1 MLLSKGSK
9 VRLIRTGDLGRVT
22 RVLPDGS
29 VEVYLEEDDLSI
41 VVAMDDLEK
50 PGQASDRT
58 PPPPVFDAAQPIDLS
73 EIKSFL
79 PRFSPYQVSVQL
91 VYEPIEQE
99 SNGNLI
105 YQTWLLNAT
114 SSSILYE
121 VEMLIHGRRE
131 YIRRG
136 TMQAVSGVELGRFY
150 FDELSDQ
157 PEYAI
162 EVREVEARGTGP
174 AHRQR
179 IKLRP
184 RQFMQRGKKVPL
196 IEKPI
201 HFYTVVETL
210 GEIPPPTENIYDYA
224 ERTVRTVRPQHRYVP
239 VNDLQSYAEF
249 PVDLDLHIQRLREN
263 AKPLPAAD
271 ILPFQLNACRRYLD
285 RAAQLGVP
293 RVFLIHGIGTGRLKE
308 RVHDILRDYPGVDR
322 FVNEHHPKYGWGA
335 TEVIFR

>member
-1 MLLSKGSK
+1 MLLSRGTK
-9 VRLIRTGDLGRVT
+9 VRLLRTGDHGEVSRL
-22 RVLPDGS
+22 LPDGS
-29 VEVYLEEDDLSI
+29 VEVYLPDDDMSI
-41 VVAMDDLEK
+41 VVAPDDLEK
-50 PGQASDRT
+50 LDSGKPATTS
-58 PPPPVFDAAQPIDLS
+58 PPVFDAAQPVDLS

-79 PRFSPYQVSVQL
+79 PRFSPYDVSVQL

-99 SNGNLI
+99 DNGNLI

-136 TMQAVSGVELGRFY
+136 TMEPVSGVELGRFY

-157 PEYAI
+157 PNYEI
-162 EVREVEARGTGP
+162 EVREIERRGTGP
-174 AHRQR
+174 AHRQS

-201 HFYTVVETL
+201 HLYTVVETL
-210 GEIPPPTENIYDYA
+210 GEIPPPTEDIHDYA
-224 ERTVRTVRPQHRYVP
+224 QRNVRTVRSRPNYVP
-239 VNDLQSYAEF
+239 VNDLQSFAEF
-249 PVDLDLHIQRLREN
+249 PIELDLHIQTLRKN
-263 AKPLPAAD
+263 AKPLPAAE

-285 RAAQLGVP
+285 RAVQLGVP

-308 RVHDILRDYPGVDR
+308 RVHEQLREFDTVERY
-322 FVNEHHPKYGWGA
+322 VNEHHPKYGWGA